1 MLPLPAAGAGA
12 TGDTTMSS
20 TQHQL
25 IEQCA
30 TRLRGIVEALDNIH
44 DTSPHRWSTDL
55 DDVHSSAE
63 SLLAMI
69 KDQAPPSEDQ
79 LIAAGLSYPLAKEDA
94 VQLWYAGFRSE
105 VVTVLEAWEAIGHDI
120 GMNPSKGELLDSL
133 RNMAAICNAHGN
145 DMPAQSAIDQRQAI
159 ADAITGALAFGAQA
173 SRPPPADHWLR
184 PFYDIGRA
192 EGQRTQ
198 ELAMLVR
205 MLASS
210 LKRHAPESNLVA
222 RATNYL
228 AAKGLAGTPLRD
240 APASVEQVG
249 GDERA
254 AFELFVR
261 KHCGMPA
268 HIAVNWD
275 AKFTNDAWAGWQAR
289 AALAQPSPVR
299 SSLLINGYQLRAAL
313 DFIAPD
319 GTAEQ
324 LESEACIEWRQQDA
338 DFLEAGLYA
347 FCAEYPEKGGVL
359 LDEEPTNSQPSPA
372 QELAERGTQ
381 HRFSTTEQTCRH
393 DFAGVWWN
401 DNGVTKTGRE
411 CRHCGFF
418 VADAPEVQ
426 AEAERPELW
435 AVHAQ
440 GPDELYAAFT
450 REDAEKHAA
459 ELNALPMPEGIAVGA
474 VVVPSPWPEAEHWKY
489 LAEQEQDHK
498 NEIAGRLRQLERIC
512 EGLPQD
518 AIDGGWT
525 AQGIR
530 GYAKRLEDQLKAA
543 LAQVEALR
551 AELQSQRERNTE
563 LIFKLGSATNGW
575 GRCEKERDAA
585 LARVAELERQQPV
598 AWMHDQPNRVDV
610 IHRDVKDLLQRV
622 PGSSRGIHRP
632 LDVSE
637 HYTIPLYAAPVAQAQ
652 HSVPEI
658 SGIGRDAEHPRAVV
672 LYLRNEPS
680 EEDMRAIQNFLR
692 AISADVLTQAQHSAG
707 YAEARMCAN
716 CRHIGINDAA
726 DYAACHDCNWTGPEP
741 DEDKC
746 PGCAG
751 ENCMA
756 AACPE
761 CGCRYD
767 LVAEANI
774 TAPAGQVPQAW
785 LDVQAE
791 RRRQITA
798 EGWTPEHDDEHDNG
812 EMARAAACYAL
823 AGSSAPS
830 DGTAALLVSL
840 AWPWDEQWWKPSTAR
855 RDMVKAC
862 ALGLAEIERL
872 DRVAASQGGPSDA

>member
-44 DTSPHRWSTDL
+44 DSTQHRSPHRWSTDL
-55 DDVHSSAE
+55 DEVHSSAE

-145 DMPAQSAIDQRQAI
+145 DMPAQSAIDQRQVI

-173 SRPPPADHWLR
+173 SQPPAEDHWLR

-205 MLASS
+205 MLAAS

-240 APASVEQVG
+240 PPAPVEQAG

-254 AFELFVR
+254 AFE
-261 KHCGMPA
+261 
-268 HIAVNWD
+268 
-275 AKFTNDAWAGWQAR
+275 AWATHLPMDRQPLRPDLYMPQTQWAWEAWQFR
-289 AALAQPSPVR
+289 AALAQPSQSQYEASFEEWLANELEGEDGQPVPAAVCDITLAR
-299 SSLLINGYQLRAAL
+299 RAFNHWPKLEQPAKVGGVRFSAGVSSRLVVEAAQRL
-313 DFIAPD
+313 YEFESTPEKEAERIERLQAFR
-319 GTAEQ
+319 EQ
-324 LESEACIEWRQQDA
+324 LDPLNLAPHAEA
-338 DFLEAGLYA
+338 FNEA
-347 FCAEYPEKGGVL
+347 P
-359 LDEEPTNSQPSPA
+359 
-372 QELAERGTQ
+372 
-381 HRFSTTEQTCRH
+381 
-393 DFAGVWWN
+393 
-401 DNGVTKTGRE
+401 
-411 CRHCGFF
+411 
-418 VADAPEVQ
+418 ADALRPEQ
-426 AEAERPELW
+426 AEAERPEVVAWRYGSSGGIVSDKACLDEW
-435 AVHAQ
+435 KSGGEYQSLMTVAQHECIVGELRAVIAQ
-440 GPDELYAAFT
+440 LRQHKNDYMDSGQETYRALQNEI
-450 REDAEKHAA
+450 RER
-459 ELNALPMPEGIAVGA
+459 
-474 VVVPSPWPEAEHWKY
+474 EAE
-489 LAEQEQDHK
+489 
-498 NEIAGRLRQLERIC
+498 IARLDGLVSGR
-512 EGLPQD
+512 
-518 AIDGGWT
+518 T
-525 AQGIR
+525 A
-530 GYAKRLEDQLKAA
+530 
-543 LAQVEALR
+543 
-551 AELQSQRERNTE
+551 
-563 LIFKLGSATNGW
+563 
-575 GRCEKERDAA
+575 ERDAA
-585 LARVAELERQQPV
+585 LARVADMKTMADNYCALLMDANAKLAEMERQEPV
-598 AWMHDQPNRVDV
+598 ALANRGL
-610 IHRDVKDLLQRV
+610 HAFWVKWTEAAAGLYG
-622 PGSSRGIHRP
+622 PGIK
-632 LDVSE
+632 
-637 HYTIPLYAAPVAQAQ
+637 LYAHPVAQAQ

-692 AISADVLTQAQHSAG
+692 AISADVLTQAQHS
-707 YAEARMCAN
+707 M
-716 CRHIGINDAA
+716 
-726 DYAACHDCNWTGPEP
+726 P
-741 DEDKC
+741 K
-746 PGCAG
+746 
-751 ENCMA
+751 
-756 AACPE
+756 
-761 CGCRYD
+761 
-767 LVAEANI
+767 
-774 TAPAGQVPQAW
+774 AW

-798 EGWTPEHDDEHDNG
+798 EGWTPEHDDEHADG
-812 EMARAAACYAL
+812 QMARAAACYAL
-823 AGSSAPS
+823 AGSSAPN

-855 RDMVKAC
+855 RDLVKAC
-862 ALGLAEIERL
+862 ALALAEIERL
-872 DRVAASQGGPSDA
+872 DRACISQSPQPGATTASS